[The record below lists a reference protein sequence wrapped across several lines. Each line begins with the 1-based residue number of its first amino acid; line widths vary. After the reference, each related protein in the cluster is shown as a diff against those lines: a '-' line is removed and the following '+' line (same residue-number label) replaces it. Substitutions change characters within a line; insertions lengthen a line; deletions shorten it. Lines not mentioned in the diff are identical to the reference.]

1 MQRKRELIMVS
12 RSYSA
17 NRRILSVVFTL
28 VLTATTLSGCATFDG
43 IFSSFS
49 FGEQGEDTAQQPEAL
64 INQGMEAYNVG
75 NYSAA
80 IKAFNTILD
89 EHPFSPQAML
99 AELKAADAHYYNKHY
114 LEAKTLYRA
123 FEERYP
129 TNEAIPY
136 VLFQIGMCDFKRSDR
151 IDRDTSGAQEAIQS
165 FSRLLSAYP
174 HSPYASEARVKM
186 EEAREFLV
194 NHEYLVAVFYVRT
207 KQYDEAKHRLN
218 YLLTIYPDSSITP
231 QAEALLKKLEAGTP
245 PVWGISRWLPSF
257 MTSQRGG
264 AEDDRA
270 PARTGTSPTSGNGY
284 PGSDI
289 D

>member
-1 MQRKRELIMVS
+1 MQQKRDLIMVC
-12 RSYSA
+12 RSHPT
-17 NRRILSVVFTL
+17 NRRILGMILAL
-28 VLTATTLSGCATFDG
+28 VLTATTLSGCATFEG
-43 IFSSFS
+43 MFSSFS
-49 FGEQGEDTAQQPEAL
+49 FGEQEEAKARQPEAL

-99 AELKAADAHYYNKHY
+99 ADLKAADAHYYSKRY
-114 LEAKTLYRA
+114 PEAKTLYRA

-151 IDRDTSGAQEAIQS
+151 IDRDTSGAQDAIQS

-174 HSPYASEARVKM
+174 RSPYASEARVKM

-218 YLLTIYPDSSITP
+218 YLLTIYPDSSIAP

-245 PVWGISRWLPSF
+245 PVWGIAKWLPSF

-264 AEDDRA
+264 AEEDQA
-270 PARTGTSPTSGNGY
+270 PTRTGAAPTSGNGY
-284 PGSDI
+284 PGSDM